1 MASRDLRLQKRGAAL
16 AYLFMRVPAFCLLTF
31 WLLVDAS
38 VSQITDIGSSKTIN
52 SPIYQPV
59 LLGSGPNA
67 LINRIDTQELIKKG
81 QKDAVIMFACRVNK
95 KGEVTW
101 GGPYL
106 GTPDSKLIEQE
117 LQKRLA
123 DTRFVPAIYDRLP
136 VDAIYYGTLTFN
148 VISDKPRLRIFSNQ
162 ETEEIKKES
171 DFVGPQP
178 FFGNDSKFTGLH
190 YPVENTPVLVTGVA
204 TLDLKIDAAGNL
216 QGIKLRGEEPPF
228 LGFGDAAIADFRNA
242 RFIPAFRGG
251 KPVAC
256 EITLPVF
263 YKPNT

>member
-1 MASRDLRLQKRGAAL
+1 
-16 AYLFMRVPAFCLLTF
+16 MRIPAFSLLVF
-31 WLLVDAS
+31 WLLIDAS
-38 VSQITDIGSSKTIN
+38 FSQTTDIGSLKTVN

-59 LLGSGPNA
+59 LLGTGPDA

-95 KGEVTW
+95 KGEATW
-101 GGPYL
+101 SGTYL
-106 GTPDSKLIEQE
+106 GSPESKLIEQE

-123 DTRFVPAIYDRLP
+123 DTRFVPGIYNRLP

-148 VISDKPRLRIFSNQ
+148 IVNDKPRLRIFSNQ
-162 ETEEIKKES
+162 ETEEIRKES
-171 DFVGPQP
+171 NFVGPQP

-190 YPVENTPVLVTGVA
+190 YPIENTPVMVTGVA
-204 TLDLKIDAAGNL
+204 TLELKVDASGNL
-216 QGIKLRGEEPPF
+216 QAIKLHGEEPPL
-228 LGFGDAAIADFRNA
+228 LGFGGAAVTDFRNA
-242 RFIPAFRGG
+242 KFIPAFRDG

-263 YKPNT
+263 YKPSS

>member
-1 MASRDLRLQKRGAAL
+1 
-16 AYLFMRVPAFCLLTF
+16 MRVPAFSLLTF

-38 VSQITDIGSSKTIN
+38 FSQTTDIGSSKTIN

-59 LLGSGPNA
+59 LLGSGANA
-67 LINRIDTQELIKKG
+67 LINRIDTQELIEKG
-81 QKDAVIMFACRVNK
+81 QKDGVIMFACRVNK

-101 GGPYL
+101 GETYL
-106 GTPDSKLIEQE
+106 GTPESKLIEQE

-123 DTRFVPAIYDRLP
+123 ETRFVPAIYNRLP
-136 VDAIYYGTLTFN
+136 VEAIYYGTLTFN
-148 VISDKPRLRIFSNQ
+148 IINDKPRLRIFSHQ
-162 ETEEIKKES
+162 ETEELKKES

-190 YPVENTPVLVTGVA
+190 YPVENTPVLVNGVA
-204 TLDLKIDAAGNL
+204 TLELKIDAAGNL
-216 QGIKLRGEEPPF
+216 QAIKLHGEEPPF
-228 LGFGDAAIADFRNA
+228 LGFGDAAITDFRNA
-242 RFIPAFRGG
+242 KFIPAFRDG

-263 YKPNT
+263 YKPNS